1 MVWYEEENQ
10 YVRAPTPQ
18 AFDRLVQNLENN
30 DSVIFQS
37 IALPSSTRRSEP
49 DEPEDSMSGDS
60 GFMAA
65 DLSDMEGEEVEDI
78 KKRIAEVTALN
89 RMKDDMIRIKD
100 EQIAELQRQI
110 NSIQGAPARAMTAQ
124 TRRSGPDSDLV
135 AFYKSQYEST
145 LFKFEKLKEA
155 LAAGERGSFRQK

>member
-1 MVWYEEENQ
+1 MWYEEENQ
-10 YVRAPTPQ
+10 YVRAPTPL

-30 DSVIFQS
+30 DSVIFES
-37 IALPSSTRRSEP
+37 IALPKSTRKPESEP
-49 DEPEDSMSGDS
+49 QVEDSLSGS
-60 GFMAA
+60 GFIET
-65 DLSDMEGEEVEDI
+65 DTSEVEVESIEDI
-78 KKRIAEVTALN
+78 KKKISEVTALN

-110 NSIQGAPARAMTAQ
+110 NMVQGAPARAMTGQ
-124 TRRSGPDSDLV
+124 MKRRTDGDLV

-155 LAAGERGSFRQK
+155 LAAGERRSLQKH